1 MRDVF
6 DMFDYEEMRYV
17 ENVLFEKDLMAEKT
31 TDMDIAV
38 IEEELLRFVDNLVT
52 EERRIT

>member
-52 EERRIT
+52 EERRIA